1 MILIERLKRKSDF
14 DAIFKRGKKIYAK
27 SFMVLYLPSK
37 SLKIGYCVSKKHGKA
52 VVRNRIK
59 RLLRAAVRN
68 NFGSFDKKFN
78 IVFLPKVK
86 ENYSFKE
93 YSEEISLILGK
104 LT

>member
-1 MILIERLKRKSDF
+1 MILIEKLKRKSDF
-14 DAIFKRGKKIYAK
+14 ETLFKKGKKVYSK
-27 SFMVLYLPSK
+27 SCLVLYLPSK

-68 NFGSFDKKFN
+68 NIGSFNGKFN
-78 IVFLPKVK
+78 IIFLPKVK
-86 ENYSFKE
+86 ENYSFEE
-93 YSEEISLILGK
+93 YDGEISLVLGK